1 MRNTKKR
8 MTIIRLANF
17 VAVGAAVDGLI
28 TDKELD
34 ELWNKKYSEII
45 KEGREAGLLPE
56 DATIGQMFEL
66 LDKELQKSSK
76 LQ

>member
-8 MTIIRLANF
+8 MTIIRLAN
-17 VAVGAAVDGLI
+17 VIALGVGLDGLI

-34 ELWNKKYSEII
+34 EFWNKKYSEIMEEER
-45 KEGREAGLLPE
+45 KANRLPE

-66 LDKELQKSSK
+66 LDKEFPKAFNLQ
-76 LQ
+76 

>member
-17 VAVGAAVDGLI
+17 VAVGVAVDGLI

-34 ELWNKKYSEII
+34 ELWNKKYSEIM

>member
-8 MTIIRLANF
+8 MTIIRLANV
-17 VAVGAAVDGLI
+17 VAVGVGVDGLI

-34 ELWNKKYSEII
+34 ELWNKKYSEIM
-45 KEGREAGLLPE
+45 KEGHEANLLPE

-66 LDKELQKSSK
+66 LDKELQKAVK
-76 LQ
+76 L

>member
-8 MTIIRLANF
+8 MTIMRLANV
-17 VAVGAAVDGLI
+17 VAVGVGVDGLI

-34 ELWNKKYSEII
+34 ELWNKKYSEIM
-45 KEGREAGLLPE
+45 KEGREANLLPE

-66 LDKELQKSSK
+66 LDKELQKAVK

>member
-17 VAVGAAVDGLI
+17 VAVGAGIDGLI

-34 ELWNKKYSEII
+34 ELWNKKYSELV
-45 KEGREAGLLPE
+45 KEVHESNQLPE
-56 DATIGQMFEL
+56 DATIGQMFAL
-66 LDKELQKSSK
+66 FDKELQKAVA
-76 LQ
+76 LH